1 MTTFSRITK
10 WILNLICIGIPVF
23 LIFMYFYTDWFMF
36 IIDCFVFIPT
46 EIFFLWLLLN
56 YNKIQNNKDEI

>member
-1 MTTFSRITK
+1 
-10 WILNLICIGIPVF
+10 
-23 LIFMYFYTDWFMF
+23 MF